1 MKLSHL
7 IPFWFTLCICPSV
20 CSAQSNS
27 IKSTAANIAPTVSV
41 RELSI
46 PEAASKAFDKGTQL
60 LAAKDWAGGA
70 SQFRKAIRSFPVFYE
85 AFYRLGIAE
94 EKLGYATEA
103 ESAFRKSIELSD
115 GRYAPPHFGL
125 ALILADDKKQY
136 AEAEA
141 MVRSGLALD
150 DADAAG
156 YFALAWIL
164 YTTDRLADAENAARE
179 ALLLEPGL
187 AVSRVLL
194 AEVHLRQGKPLAT
207 ATNLD
212 TYLKLDPDAAEDAAH
227 QAIRIQGQQNRSQAD
242 AASLGPEENP

>member
-7 IPFWFTLCICPSV
+7 VPFWFFTLCICPSI

-27 IKSTAANIAPTVSV
+27 VKSTAANIAPTVSV

-60 LAAKDWAGGA
+60 LAAKDWAGSA
-70 SQFRKAIRSFPVFYE
+70 SQFRQAIRSFPAFYE

-94 EKLGYATEA
+94 EKLGCATEA
-103 ESAFRKSIELSD
+103 EFAFRKSIELSD

-125 ALILADDKKQY
+125 ALMLADDKKQY

-187 AVSRVLL
+187 AASRVLL
-194 AEVHLRQGKPLAT
+194 AQVHLRQGRLPAT
-207 ATNLD
+207 AKD
-212 TYLKLDPDAAEDAAH
+212 VDSYLKLDPDAGEVATH
-227 QAIRIQGQQNRSQAD
+227 QAIRSQQNRSQAD
-242 AASLGPEENP
+242 AASVAAEDNP